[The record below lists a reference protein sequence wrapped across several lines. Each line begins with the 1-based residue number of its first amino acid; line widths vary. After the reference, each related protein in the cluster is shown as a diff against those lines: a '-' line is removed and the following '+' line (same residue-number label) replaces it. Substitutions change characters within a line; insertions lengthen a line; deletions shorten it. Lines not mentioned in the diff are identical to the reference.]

1 MTRPDVYAGMD
12 LLADVFEGTE
22 DAPAPV
28 DRRDAGGNILRL
40 FASPDDPRWAVDMTF
55 YPDGKLMSVNSI
67 RPRDGSEPTASA

>member
-1 MTRPDVYAGMD
+1 MTRPDDYADVD

-22 DAPAPV
+22 DAPTPV

-55 YPDGKLMSVNSI
+55 HPDGKPMAVHSV
-67 RPRDGSEPTASA
+67 RPRDESASA